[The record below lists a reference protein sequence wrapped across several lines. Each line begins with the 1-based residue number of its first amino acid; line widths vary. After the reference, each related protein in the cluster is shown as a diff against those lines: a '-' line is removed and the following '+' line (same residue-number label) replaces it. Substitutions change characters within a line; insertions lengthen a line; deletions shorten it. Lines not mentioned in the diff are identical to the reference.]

1 MPRRLRIGFDVTPP
15 GAPGTPSV
23 SAVSSSAL
31 TVSWTA
37 ATDTGGAG
45 VASYRVERATAV
57 GGPYTQVGIVAAG
70 PVLAYADSGLAAS
83 TTYFYRVRAVDASN
97 NLGAFSLVGS
107 ATTQASAGG
116 TVTAASASQADVA
129 AAIAAAPVGGTV
141 NVPAGSGTWNTLQIS
156 KGVSIV
162 GAGIGV
168 TNITLGT
175 GNGITKQAAAIT
187 RLRGFTFNRSTG
199 GNNVYGFIIDG
210 PWTTAEPVIIE
221 ECRFNVSASGLF
233 NPQIAGGLIIAK
245 CSFYGLWDDS
255 FLKLKKPVDSESW
268 FANDTMGNRDTNGKL
283 NIYFEDC
290 YYYGGTNQGIDADDA
305 ARVVCRGCRFD
316 YGSFNSH
323 GLDTSAVGV
332 RHFEVYNNEFRNPGW
347 TGSTAMTDISNQNWA
362 IWIRGGTGVIYNNAI
377 DNIANSQWGTGKEEA
392 KFDIRAQQDNSGAS
406 YGHFTD
412 GRAKYSAGQ
421 GTYPRQR
428 QLGQNWSNTLTNSVG
443 LNGGVGDYFTD
454 PIYVWGNTGAGTSGG
469 SFLSWA
475 NGGSWGSQTGY
486 FVAGRDYVFGNTAK
500 PGYTAYTYPHPLRV
514 TTGKAY

>member
-1 MPRRLRIGFDVTPP
+1 MGAAASGANDRGPRVKSTVAKPWALRAWADGSRRSYAESRLGSFARTLGAATMVGSGTVVTP
-15 GAPGTPSV
+15 
-23 SAVSSSAL
+23 
-31 TVSWTA
+31 
-37 ATDTGGAG
+37 GG
-45 VASYRVERATAV
+45 
-57 GGPYTQVGIVAAG
+57 
-70 PVLAYADSGLAAS
+70 
-83 TTYFYRVRAVDASN
+83 
-97 NLGAFSLVGS
+97 
-107 ATTQASAGG
+107 GG
-116 TVTAASASQADVA
+116 TVNAASASQADVA
-129 AAIAAAPVGGTV
+129 AAIAAANVGDTV
-141 NVPAGSGTWNTLQIS
+141 QVPAGSGTWSTLQIS
-156 KGVSIV
+156 KAVKIV

-175 GNGITKQAAAIT
+175 GNGVTKQAAGIT

-210 PWTTAEPVIIE
+210 AWTTAEPVIFE
-221 ECRFNVSASGLF
+221 DCRFNVSGSGLF

-290 YYYGGTNQGIDADDA
+290 YFYGGTNQGIDADDA
-305 ARVVCRGCRFD
+305 SRAVCRGCRFD

-332 RHFEVYNNEFRNPGW
+332 RHFEVYDNAFRNNSAGGW
-347 TGSTAMTDISNQNWA
+347 TGSAAMSDISNQNWA
-362 IWIRGGTGVIYNNAI
+362 IWIRGGTGVIYNNVI
-377 DNIANSQWGTGKEEA
+377 DDIANSYWGAGKSEA
-392 KFDIRAQQDNSGAS
+392 KFDIRAQQDNSGVS
-406 YGHFTD
+406 YGHFSD
-412 GRAKYSAGQ
+412 GRAKYSAGI

-454 PIYVWGNTGAGTSGG
+454 PIYAWGNTGAGTSGG

-486 FVAGRDYVFGNTAK
+486 FESGRDYVFGNTPK
-500 PGYTAYTYPHPLRV
+500 PGYTAYTYPHPLRE